1 MKKIFTLIASALLA
15 APLMA
20 QDVLTIDQCRS
31 LALQNNK
38 ERKSAALVTQRQ
50 DLTVKST
57 RALFLPDFSIT
68 GFGLYDT
75 GDGTLGLGLTGLK
88 QQLTSAVMGGM
99 QAGVLSPGMA
109 QWLGGVGEQVPDQ
122 LGLDYKIGFVYGA
135 SLVMKQPLYMGGKI
149 RAGYAMAQTAAQM
162 ARQNERLTDAE
173 VIQQAD
179 EAYANCVKATELKK
193 VAEQYKVLLEE
204 LNRNVQSAIKHGMKM
219 PADQMKV
226 QVKLNEVELQI
237 RRAENAQRLAAM
249 NLCHVTG
256 QPLKSSFAV
265 NSDYPAVDDARLLA
279 ASDITSRP
287 EYALLE
293 GQAQLAAQQVR
304 MTRSEMLPQV
314 TLLAKYGYA
323 HGLEFNDKNLLDGW
337 NFAAGITL
345 NVPLYHFGERSNKLK
360 AARLKQQQA
369 ELERD
374 NKSELMQ
381 LELARAANNLD
392 EARLEVELAERTLA
406 QSRESMR
413 LSEQQYKAGTEP
425 LSDFLESQAVWQKA
439 YESQVEAHFQLYL
452 QSVAYLKAA
461 GRLVE

>member
-1 MKKIFTLIASALLA
+1 MKKIFSIIATVLLA
-15 APLMA
+15 TPLVA
-20 QDVLTIDQCRS
+20 QDALTIDQCRS
-31 LALQNNK
+31 LALQHNK
-38 ERKSAALVTQRQ
+38 ERKSAALLTQQQ

-57 RALFLPDFSIT
+57 HALFLPDFSLSA
-68 GFGLYDT
+68 FGLYDT

-88 QQLTSAVMGGM
+88 QQLANAVVGGM
-99 QAGVLSPGMA
+99 QSGLVSPQMA
-109 QWLGGVGEQVPDQ
+109 QLLNGLGAQVPDQ
-122 LGLDYKIGFVYGA
+122 LGLDYKVGFVYSA

-162 ARQNERLTDAE
+162 ARQNERRTDAE

-179 EAYANCVKATELKK
+179 EAYANCVKANELKK
-193 VAEQYKVLLEE
+193 VAEQYKLLLEE
-204 LNRNVQSAIKHGMKM
+204 LNRNVLSAIKHGMKM

-237 RRAENAQRLAAM
+237 RRAENAQRLALM

-256 QPLKSSFAV
+256 QPLTTAFSVSSE
-265 NSDYPAVDDARLLA
+265 YPAVDDARLLA
-279 ASDITSRP
+279 SDDITSRP
-287 EYALLE
+287 EYALLD
-293 GQAQLAAQQVR
+293 GQAQLAAEEVK
-304 MTRSEMLPQV
+304 MVRSEMLPQV
-314 TLLAKYGYA
+314 ALLAKYGYA
-323 HGLEFNDKNLLDGW
+323 HGLEFNEKNMLDGW

-369 ELERD
+369 ELERE

-392 EARLEVELAERTLA
+392 EARLEVELAEKTLA
-406 QSRESMR
+406 QSQESMR

-452 QSVAYLKAA
+452 QSVAYLKTA